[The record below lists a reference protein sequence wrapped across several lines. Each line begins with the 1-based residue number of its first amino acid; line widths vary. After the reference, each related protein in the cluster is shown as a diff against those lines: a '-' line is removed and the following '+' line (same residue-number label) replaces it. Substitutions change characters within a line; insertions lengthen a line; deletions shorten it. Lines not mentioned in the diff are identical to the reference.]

1 MGLYNFSKKVN
12 ITEVGTGTVVDQ
24 YQLPGGRQGQY
35 YTPQGGNPNTLGI
48 NSSGRVKNSYMV
60 NQPTKV
66 LESTAADTRRTGLNP
81 AFRGKGGGTQYFSN
95 EYKNFSPME

>member
-1 MGLYNFSKKVN
+1 MYHTIVEDS
-12 ITEVGTGTVVDQ
+12 VVDQ
-24 YQLPGGRQGQY
+24 YQLPGGRQGQ

-81 AFRGKGGGTQYFSN
+81 AFRGKGAVRSIFPMSIRIFPLWSN
-95 EYKNFSPME
+95 YNV